1 MVYYVYLIKT
11 LRGYRRKSYVGY
23 SNNLSNRINK
33 HNSNLGAK
41 STKGYK
47 WELVYKKRFFTK
59 QKALSFE
66 YKLKKD
72 RRERLKIIYD
82 FKKKV
87 KILELQLYYLIRKI
101 IQKRKHLRP
110 LYGYQNFLKIQNL
123 KIITTFLVILN
134 RKII

>member
-11 LRGYRRKSYVGY
+11 LKGFTKKSYVGY
-23 SNNLSNRINK
+23 TNNLSNRIIK

-47 WELVYKKRFFTK
+47 WELVFKKRFFSK

-72 RRERLKIIYD
+72 RKERLKLIYD
-82 FKKKV
+82 FKKKRSN
-87 KILELQLYYLIRKI
+87 Y
-101 IQKRKHLRP
+101 
-110 LYGYQNFLKIQNL
+110 
-123 KIITTFLVILN
+123 
-134 RKII
+134 

>member
-47 WELVYKKRFFTK
+47 WELVYKKRFLTK

-72 RRERLKIIYD
+72 RRERLKLIYD
-82 FKKKV
+82 FKKKS
-87 KILELQLYYLIRKI
+87 RS
-101 IQKRKHLRP
+101 
-110 LYGYQNFLKIQNL
+110 
-123 KIITTFLVILN
+123 
-134 RKII
+134 